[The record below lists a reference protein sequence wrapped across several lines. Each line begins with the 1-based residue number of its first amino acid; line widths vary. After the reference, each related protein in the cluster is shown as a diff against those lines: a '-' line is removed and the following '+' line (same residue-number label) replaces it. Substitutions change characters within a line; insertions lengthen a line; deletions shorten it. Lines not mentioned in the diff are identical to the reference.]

1 MFLCL
6 CMEKPRLHLLNAK
19 RLKHN
24 SHPYDALMMH
34 RKKKETR
41 LSEERI
47 YLKSTTTGCLFE
59 VTCTNKIISS
69 EILDVVTLS

>member
-1 MFLCL
+1 
-6 CMEKPRLHLLNAK
+6 MEKPRLGLLDTE

-41 LSEERI
+41 LPRRKDISKVYHSR
-47 YLKSTTTGCLFE
+47 LFF
-59 VTCTNKIISS
+59 
-69 EILDVVTLS
+69 